1 MKNVV
6 GRARILRIS
15 IVLAVLVIGA
25 TAGGLYI
32 YMAAT
37 NGSKT
42 TAAAEQGDPESE
54 QKADGSAEPAGE
66 AGESGDDETADDE
79 ESAIP
84 VRLAAAEVGTISTYI
99 SSTANLV
106 PEDEVRV
113 LAEAEGRVTDLLVE
127 EGDRVRAGQLLA
139 ELLRDEAEI
148 LVNKA
153 RLTAANARMAYE
165 RAARMHAEKLIAQE
179 EFDKITMDHR
189 IAQQELAEAEWR
201 LEKTQIR
208 APFDGR
214 VTLRSCTLGQHIRP
228 GDELFTVT
236 DFDPLIARLYLPEK
250 DVLALDEGREV
261 RITLAADEGVR
272 FRGRILRISPV
283 VDTATGTV
291 KVTIAA
297 IAPPRDVRPGGFVT
311 VDITR
316 ETHANALLLP
326 KGAVIRELKKAH
338 VFVADEGVAA
348 KRAVSLGLE
357 EGDKIEILTGID
369 RGEQIVVAGQGGL
382 DDGATIKV
390 LAEEADAQASSLDAE
405 ADQPAQG

>member
-6 GRARILRIS
+6 GRARILKIS
-15 IVLAVLVIGA
+15 IILAVLVIGA
-25 TAGGLYI
+25 TAGGVYI

-37 NGSKT
+37 NGGKT
-42 TAAAEQGDPESE
+42 TAEAEQGDPESVPKGDE
-54 QKADGSAEPAGE
+54 SADAAESTGE
-66 AGESGDDETADDE
+66 NGGDEAADEE

-84 VRLAAAEVGTISTYI
+84 VRLASAEVGTISTYI
-99 SSTANLV
+99 SATANLV
-106 PEDEVRV
+106 PENEVRV
-113 LAEAEGRVTDLLVE
+113 LAEAEGRVTALLVE

-148 LVNKA
+148 LVNTA
-153 RLTAANARMAYE
+153 QLTAENARMAYE
-165 RAARMHAEKLIAQE
+165 RAARMHADKLIAQE

-214 VTLRSCTLGQHIRP
+214 VTLRNCTLGQHIRP

-236 DFDPLIARLYLPEK
+236 DFDPLVARLYLPEK

-261 RITLAADEGVR
+261 RITLAADDKVR

-291 KVTIAA
+291 KVTVAA
-297 IAPPRDVRPGGFVT
+297 IAPPRRVRPGGFVT

-326 KGAVIRELKKAH
+326 KEAVIRELKKAH
-338 VFVADEGVAA
+338 VFVADGSVAS
-348 KRAVSLGLE
+348 KRAVTLGLE
-357 EGDKIEILTGID
+357 EREMVEILTGID

-390 LAEEADAQASSLDAE
+390 LADETDSQASTLDAE

>member
-1 MKNVV
+1 MRNVV
-6 GRARILRIS
+6 GRARILKIS

-32 YMAAT
+32 YRAAT
-37 NGSKT
+37 NGSQT
-42 TAAAEQGDPESE
+42 TAAADQADPESE
-54 QKADGSAEPAGE
+54 QATDDSAEPAE
-66 AGESGDDETADDE
+66 KAGEGSDDETADDGE
-79 ESAIP
+79 TAIP
-84 VRLAAAEVGTISTYI
+84 VRLAAAEVGTVSTYI
-99 SSTANLV
+99 SATANLV

-113 LAEAEGRVTDLLVE
+113 LAEAEGRVTGLLVE

-153 RLTAANARMAYE
+153 RLTADNASMAHE

-179 EFDKITMDHR
+179 DFDKITMDHR

-214 VTLRSCTLGQHIRP
+214 VTLRNCTLGQHIRP

-236 DFDPLIARLYLPEK
+236 DFDPLIARIYLPEK

-261 RITLAADEGVR
+261 RIRLAAAEGVR
-272 FRGRILRISPV
+272 FRGRILRITPV

-297 IAPPRDVRPGGFVT
+297 IEPPRDVRPGGFVA

-316 ETHANALLLP
+316 ETHADALLLP
-326 KGAVIRELKKAH
+326 KEAVIRELKKAH
-338 VFVADEGVAA
+338 VFVANESVAE
-348 KRAVSLGLE
+348 KRAVTLGFE
-357 EGDKIEILTGID
+357 EGKKIEILTGSD

-382 DDGATIKV
+382 DDGSTVKV
-390 LAEEADAQASSLDAE
+390 LTEETETQASKLDAE